1 MKWAALIAWVV
12 TAGGGFVLL
21 SIWLARGGM
30 QHAQEAGNRIRPPLI
45 LSHFLLAAGGLV
57 VWIIYLISD
66 NDALAWIAFAILA
79 VVAVLGFT
87 MFAIWLRRRQA
98 GTGGRGRNARRS
110 CGTALPGLGR
120 GAAWTACR
128 HDCRAR
134 AAHRAGR
141 RRLLEARARPGEDG
155 AVGSFSGRTPTEV
168 VSRCCSWPDRERR
181 ERDGSRRNQG
191 ASKADECRSQ
201 RAPALYRRVPR
212 LHRQLHE
219 LRRRRSR
226 GGRRARDGALHSPL
240 PRLRRRLRH
249 YRPDRDPSDRAGSPR
264 PAGNGRGLRGGLPS
278 LW

>member
-1 MKWAALIAWVV
+1 MGCAHRLGDHSRRRLRVAFDLAGARRNAA
-12 TAGGGFVLL
+12 
-21 SIWLARGGM
+21 
-30 QHAQEAGNRIRPPLI
+30 AQEAGNRIRPPLI

-66 NDALAWIAFAILA
+66 NDSLAWIAFAILA

-98 GTGGRGRNARRS
+98 GTNGAEVATPGVPAEQHFPVSVVGLHGLLAVTTVVLVLL
-110 CGTALPGLGR
+110 TALDVGELL
-120 GAAWTACR
+120 
-128 HDCRAR
+128 
-134 AAHRAGR
+134 R
-141 RRLLEARARPGEDG
+141 RRASERSSR
-155 AVGSFSGRTPTEV
+155 SFSGRMPTEV
-168 VSRCCSWPDRERR
+168 VSRSCSWPDRERR
-181 ERDGSRRNQG
+181 ARDGSRRNQD

-249 YRPDRDPSDRAGSPR
+249 YRPDRDPSDRTGSPR
-264 PAGNGRGLRGGLPS
+264 PAGNGRGLRGRLQS
-278 LW
+278 LR